1 MNEAGASGE
10 TLFKSSIPVEDFLA
24 EVVLSEYTALT
35 AAQKTALDQ
44 FVRGV
49 RIKTGS
55 ANMRA
60 TLGALF
66 PAGVTRTAVIALAS
80 RPASRAEAL
89 WGEGAHV
96 SDHDVSLAMEG

>member
-1 MNEAGASGE
+1 
-10 TLFKSSIPVEDFLA
+10 
-24 EVVLSEYTALT
+24 
-35 AAQKTALDQ
+35 
-44 FVRGV
+44 
-49 RIKTGS
+49 
-55 ANMRA
+55 MRA